1 MESNT
6 TWLLTGKRCQYA
18 NKLKPVSDFLL
29 HTSVW
34 SAMSRKTFLSEK
46 LCFLFFF
53 SCLFCSEKSL
63 ELREGAAW
71 DFLVFFMGSRHVVQ
85 LFSSSV
91 LHQFSIFSTIVG
103 FVTQHFVGKQSYV
116 TNYSFNRP
124 LSHHSSFSSVSTC
137 TSHQVYCIM
146 MYIVIPSYGHFI
158 LARNNALSVIVLFIE
173 PL

>member
-1 MESNT
+1 M
-6 TWLLTGKRCQYA
+6 LTNLNQSQTSSYTHQSDLQCRGK
-18 NKLKPVSDFLL
+18 
-29 HTSVW
+29 
-34 SAMSRKTFLSEK
+34 
-46 LCFLFFF
+46 LFCPKSFVFCVF

-146 MYIVIPSYGHFI
+146 MYIAIPSYGHFI